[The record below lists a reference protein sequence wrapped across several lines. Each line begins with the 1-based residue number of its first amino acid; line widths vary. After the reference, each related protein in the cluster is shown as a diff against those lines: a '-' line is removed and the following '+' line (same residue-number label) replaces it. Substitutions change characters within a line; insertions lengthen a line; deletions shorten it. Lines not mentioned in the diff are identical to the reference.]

1 MRQQSLEPTPFP
13 EVFQQGRTEVV
24 PFCFMNEVTI
34 GLQHLQQEVQML
46 RTFVGIINVAGE
58 RLIQNLP
65 SHSFA

>member
-1 MRQQSLEPTPFP
+1 M
-13 EVFQQGRTEVV
+13 V

>member
-1 MRQQSLEPTPFP
+1 
-13 EVFQQGRTEVV
+13 
-24 PFCFMNEVTI
+24 MNEVTI